1 MSLLTD
7 GTNLEQIISDNKT
20 KPIFLQEIKENVSSS
35 TWKKIYR
42 KPTDDNGDDLRDY
55 GYILKLLREQAKRDG
70 CYINEDLFLEQAK
83 KLLFE
88 QEPVS
93 TTKSAQDEISPL
105 TTLAKFKSKKE

>member
-1 MSLLTD
+1 MGRD
-7 GTNLEQIISDNKT
+7 MV
-20 KPIFLQEIKENVSSS
+20 FLQ
-35 TWKKIYR
+35 
-42 KPTDDNGDDLRDY
+42 
-55 GYILKLLREQAKRDG
+55 LLREQAKRDG